1 MSIERLLYICNIIL
15 ICYSLD
21 AVQNRPVCKYG
32 VECKMKDLNHAKRF
46 QHWFHPNACKA
57 QQEESDISEEEDE
70 DYVSDQDT
78 SMDEDEDSMDE
89 SD

>member
-1 MSIERLLYICNIIL
+1 
-15 ICYSLD
+15 
-21 AVQNRPVCKYG
+21 
-32 VECKMKDLNHAKRF
+32 MKDLNHAKRF